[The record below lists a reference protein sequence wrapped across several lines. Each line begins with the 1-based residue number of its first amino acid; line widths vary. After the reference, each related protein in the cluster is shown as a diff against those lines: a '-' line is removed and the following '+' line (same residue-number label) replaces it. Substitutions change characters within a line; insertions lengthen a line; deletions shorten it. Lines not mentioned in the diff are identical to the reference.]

1 MSRTIWLFALILGT
15 TASATFASDARKT
28 GPAPQQ
34 RGVASW
40 YGYECSKTASGER
53 YNPMS
58 LTAAHR
64 TLPFGTLVRVT
75 HLGNGR
81 EAILRINNRG
91 PFSKGRIIDVSKAAA
106 QQLGMIKSGVAK
118 VEVSVITLAS
128 R

>member
-1 MSRTIWLFALILGT
+1 MSRTIWLSALILGT
-15 TASATFASDARKT
+15 TSSATFASDAHQP
-28 GPAPQQ
+28 GSSAQQ
-34 RGVASW
+34 RGTASW

-53 YNPMS
+53 YDPKSM
-58 LTAAHR
+58 TAAHR
-64 TLPFGTLVRVT
+64 SLPFGTMVRVT

-91 PFSKGRIIDVSKAAA
+91 PFTKGRIIDVSKAAA

-118 VEVSVITLAS
+118 VEVSVIALAS